1 MTAALAAFRDAY
13 ADALR
18 RHLDAPTQAG
28 LAEGYDL
35 GRRALVEGISLL
47 DLTENHFRVVQAAQQ
62 PADDQDVKLAET
74 ALEFLLQTLAALD
87 IATRGFLD
95 GNRRYEQQ
103 RSRADDLAGR
113 DAFRTALVESLQ
125 DGFFV
130 ADSHGTIVEVNS
142 AFGAL
147 TGYGA
152 ADIPYPLPHPW
163 SMPEGPRY
171 PDLGTEAQRFV
182 IPIQHRDGR
191 TVWLA
196 VSTSAL
202 IKPDDNEQIF
212 VGTIRDVTAEHDA
225 QARDQAASRL
235 ATAVGAA
242 TSVVEVL
249 AVGLD
254 ELRRTVGAETA
265 VVSVWPSRNTGP
277 EVYVSGGTQVTD
289 RPANTGQIQATG
301 DATRKPSPA
310 NALDARARALLDR
323 ARRRPGRSLIAIP
336 EGTESSEGIVAPLG
350 ETGDA
355 ALWLRF
361 AAPRAISAADWTLF
375 SLLIGHLSLA
385 VQRARNFDQARST
398 SLTLQRAM
406 LGPIELPPRFSV
418 HYEPALPP
426 LEIGGDWYDVVPLRD
441 GTIGIVVGD
450 CVGRGLSAA
459 VVMGQLRTAAQTLL
473 LGGAGPAQLLAE
485 LDTVAAR
492 IPGAMCTTVCAA
504 VLDPVRGL
512 VRYSSAGHMPPILAD
527 VSEPGR
533 LLEGGRSVPLATFD
547 VPRRPEATT
556 ALPPGSTL
564 VLFTDGLVEQR
575 GVDIDDSFA
584 KICAVL
590 ADTPGRLPR
599 EVADAVLSRLRPAAG
614 YDDDVA
620 MVVYRQPP
628 APLRLDVP
636 ANPDQLSA
644 MRRSLKAW
652 LAAAAV
658 PHDLASDLIA
668 AANEACSNSIE
679 HAYRDGELSVS
690 RPVRSTDASMGRATG
705 ATDAPDAGRVQLTA
719 ECDTQTVVIV
729 VTDAGTWKP
738 RSADPGYRG
747 RGIDMMRALTEELE
761 IDHTGPGTTVRM
773 SVTLPA
779 IKSPVAN
786 PLRGTQRRFS
796 S

>member
-1 MTAALAAFRDAY
+1 MSELLADFLSAY

-18 RHLDAPTQAG
+18 RHLGAPTQAG
-28 LAEGYDL
+28 LAEGYEL

-47 DLTENHFRVVQAAQQ
+47 DITENHFQVVHDAEQQ
-62 PADDQDVKLAET
+62 RHEIQWEGGESDNRLPEA
-74 ALEFLLQTLAALD
+74 ALEFLLQTLVPLD
-87 IATRGFLD
+87 IATRGYLD
-95 GNRRYEQQ
+95 GTRRYEQQ

-130 ADSHGTIVEVNS
+130 ADAQGTIIEVNT

-152 ADIPYPLPHPW
+152 AGIPYPLPHPW
-163 SMPEGPRY
+163 SCPDGPRY
-171 PDLGTEAQRFV
+171 PHLGTEAQRFV
-182 IPIQHRDGR
+182 IPIRHRDGR
-191 TVWLA
+191 NVWLA

-202 IKPDDNEQIF
+202 IKPEGNERIF

-265 VVSVWPSRNTGP
+265 VVAVWPSRNAAP
-277 EVYVSGGTQVTD
+277 EVYVSGVGADSTSHDRDVT
-289 RPANTGQIQATG
+289 
-301 DATRKPSPA
+301 
-310 NALDARARALLDR
+310 LDERSRTLLGR
-323 ARRRPGRSLIAIP
+323 ARRRPARSLSAIP
-336 EGTESSEGIVAPLG
+336 EGAESSEGIVAPLG

-355 ALWLRF
+355 AMWLRF

-385 VQRARNFDQARST
+385 VQRARNFDQARAT

-441 GTIGIVVGD
+441 GTIGVVVGD

-459 VVMGQLRTAAQTLL
+459 VVMGQLRTAARALL
-473 LGGAGPAQLLAE
+473 LRGAGPAQLLAE
-485 LDTVAAR
+485 LDTVAGR

-504 VLDPVRGL
+504 VLDPIRGL

-527 VSEPGR
+527 VAATGR
-533 LLEGGRSVPLATFD
+533 LLEGGRAVPLATFD
-547 VPRRPEATT
+547 TPRRPEATT
-556 ALPPGSTL
+556 ALTPGSTL

-575 GVDIDDSFA
+575 GVDIDDGFA
-584 KICAVL
+584 KIAAVL
-590 ADTPGRLPR
+590 ADTSGRLPR

-628 APLRLDVP
+628 APLQLDVP
-636 ANPDQLSA
+636 AHADELA
-644 MRRSLKAW
+644 VLRRTLKGW
-652 LAAAAV
+652 LATAAV
-658 PHDLASDLIA
+658 PHDLASDLVA

-679 HAYRDGELSVS
+679 HAYRNGDG
-690 RPVRSTDASMGRATG
+690 
-705 ATDAPDAGRVQLTA
+705 GRVRLSAT
-719 ECDTQTVVIV
+719 CDTDTVVIM
-729 VTDAGTWKP
+729 VTDSGNWKP
-738 RSADPGYRG
+738 RASDPGYRG
-747 RGIDMMRALTEELE
+747 RGIEMMRALTEELD
-761 IDHTGPGTTVRM
+761 IDHSGPGTTVRM

-779 IKSPVAN
+779 ITFPVAN
-786 PLRGTQRRFS
+786 PLRDTPRRFS
-796 S
+796 G